1 MTAAR
6 VPLVAWALLALPVG
20 FWGGGYTATSIATDH
35 TSGLMLAGLRTLPT
49 LAVLPLALLLGA
61 RLPKG
66 RDAVV
71 SAVVSGLLV
80 VTVFFIGISEGTHF
94 AGAANAAVL
103 ISAAP
108 LWVALLARLFLGER
122 VRPAA
127 LAGLLLGFA
136 GIVLMVSRQLG
147 GSHRAGD
154 LALGIGLALIAGIA
168 WAAGTMIVRRQAV
181 RDPKLDFV
189 GLTIAQYL
197 AGSPILI
204 IVAFAVKGTGGTDWG
219 SGDLWGGTLWLAL
232 GSSAL
237 ATVAFFMSLRWLD
250 AAQTSSAQFLVPVV
264 AVIIELVRGHA
275 PGGLVLVGMA
285 LAIAGVALVVAGE
298 RARSALGRRLRPG
311 ISG

>member
-154 LALGIGLALIAGIA
+154 FALGIGLALIAGIA

-250 AAQTSSAQFLVPVV
+250 AAQTASAQFLVPVV

-275 PGGLVLVGMA
+275 PDGLVLVGMA

-298 RARSALGRRLRPG
+298 RARGALGRRLRPG

>member
-154 LALGIGLALIAGIA
+154 FALGIGLALIAGIA

-250 AAQTSSAQFLVPVV
+250 AAQTASAQFLVPVV

-298 RARSALGRRLRPG
+298 RARGALGRRLRPG

>member
-1 MTAAR
+1 MTVAR

-154 LALGIGLALIAGIA
+154 FALGIGLALIAGIA

-250 AAQTSSAQFLVPVV
+250 AAQTASAQFLVPVV